1 MHTGSRSSRRIAW
14 AASLVGVAGTLTTLS
29 PGLAAA
35 GIHGI
40 EVEQCDAAGRNC
52 GTPASIVA
60 GQTYWIEGPYDG
72 VSITGPTNSF
82 YDNGSCI
89 GGGGYSVFW
98 VPATAG
104 THTLSTI
111 DTKGFKDSVTVTV
124 VAAPA
129 GSPVAQQPQQGGC
142 GGGGS
147 FGSGSADLLGSGSAG
162 H

>member
-1 MHTGSRSSRRIAW
+1 MHIESRTIRRIGW
-14 AASLVGVAGTLTTLS
+14 AATLVGVAGTLTTLS

-52 GTPASIVA
+52 GTPASIVV
-60 GQTYWIEGPYDG
+60 GQKYWIEGPYDG

-82 YDNGSCI
+82 YDNGACI

-98 VPATAG
+98 VPLTEG

-111 DTKGFKDSVTVTV
+111 DTRGSKDSLTVTV
-124 VAAPA
+124 VAAPP
-129 GSPVAQQPQQGGC
+129 GSPVAQQPQQGAC
-142 GGGGS
+142 GGGG
-147 FGSGSADLLGSGSAG
+147 LGSGSSNLLPG
-162 H
+162 S